1 MSGWIRKGTLC
12 ALVIV
17 VSILSLVGCGQQ
29 AGKDRGVSSTGPT
42 QGVVVEVGAPTY
54 MTTDTIA
61 VTVRNQLGASIIA
74 TDHQTSCTIVQLQ
87 MQVNGAWQNEGGCA
101 LGIATRQ
108 VTLAAGSNTP
118 VSLSPGAGQMKAN
131 PWPAGSYRV
140 AFTYRA
146 SATATASDTAYSAPF
161 TIG

>member
-1 MSGWIRKGTLC
+1 MSGWIRRGALC
-12 ALVIV
+12 ALVIA
-17 VSILSLVGCGQQ
+17 SSLLSLAACGQQ
-29 AGKDRGVSSTGPT
+29 AGKDHGVGSTGPT
-42 QGVVVEVGAPTY
+42 QGVVVEVGAPSY
-54 MTTDTIA
+54 APTDTIK

-140 AFTYRA
+140 VFTYRA
-146 SATATASDTAYSAPF
+146 SAAATASDTAMSAPF

>member
-1 MSGWIRKGTLC
+1 MTGWIRKSALC
-12 ALVIV
+12 ALVV
-17 VSILSLVGCGQQ
+17 VASILSLAACGQQ
-29 AGKDRGVSSTGPT
+29 AGEGGVSSTGPT
-42 QGVVVEVGAPTY
+42 QGVVVEVGAPSYTP
-54 MTTDTIA
+54 TDTIA
-61 VTVRNQLGASIIA
+61 VTVRNQLGSSIIA

-108 VTLAAGSNTP
+108 VTLAAGSSTP
-118 VSLSPGAGQMKAN
+118 VSLSPGAGQIKAN

-140 AFTYRA
+140 AFIYRA
-146 SATATASDTAYSAPF
+146 SAAATASDTAYSAPF